1 MWICAWSR
9 ASDLQDVL
17 AGGPLEPGRA
27 VRTVEQVAKALHA
40 AHRIDL
46 VHRDVKPAN
55 IVLEEDDFRPAGR
68 ACGPD
73 CGCVPTGVE
82 HRLEQRRE
90 YRRRGA

>member
-1 MWICAWSR
+1 MRI
-9 ASDLQDVL
+9 
-17 AGGPLEPGRA
+17 
-27 VRTVEQVAKALHA
+27 VEQVAKALHA

-73 CGCVPTGVE
+73 CGCVPRGVE
-82 HRLEQRRE
+82 HRFGAAPE